1 MMLVLVFVLDTV
13 NQETFVI
20 GIFSSLPTMTKIK
33 NMKIFHSL
41 ITRAANLS
49 LTAMCKR

>member
-33 NMKIFHSL
+33 NMKKIFSQSNNQSGKFISH
-41 ITRAANLS
+41 RHV
-49 LTAMCKR
+49 